1 MFTSTLKK
9 HLKAAV
15 STAIILTLLGVV
27 VVPLAYARVMTNTID
42 PVATVSDNGRRIVL
56 TGPIQ
61 TDVVERIYLR
71 VTVTQRTTGA
81 VAEGTAVLRSTG
93 ALQQW
98 EVQAKTR
105 GKASFE
111 AGPATAVAI
120 GVTSDHGQ
128 TSDAHQ
134 WLVNITLETK

>member
-1 MFTSTLKK
+1 GRGVQFF
-9 HLKAAV
+9 V

-27 VVPLAYARVMTNTID
+27 VAPLADAKIMRNTID

-56 TGPIQ
+56 TGPIAIGDG
-61 TDVVERIYLR
+61 TVLKAGERAYLR

-81 VAEGTAVLRSTG
+81 VAEGITVFKANG
-93 ALQQW
+93 ELQQW
-98 EVQAKTR
+98 EVRAKTR

-120 GVTSDHGQ
+120 GV
-128 TSDAHQ
+128 
-134 WLVNITLETK
+134 